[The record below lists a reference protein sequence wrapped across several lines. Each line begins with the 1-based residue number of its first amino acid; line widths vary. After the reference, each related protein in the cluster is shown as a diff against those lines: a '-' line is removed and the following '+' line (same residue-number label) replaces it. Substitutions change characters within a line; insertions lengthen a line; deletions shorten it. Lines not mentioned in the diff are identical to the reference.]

1 MHIAA
6 SPSMAAW
13 APTLAVRPRFAAVQM
28 KATDLTD
35 VAIKDL
41 DQIKEQA
48 NGRADLNRAFAP
60 GTPGAVAVDDPLE
73 VCEVVEECEVVEVC
87 ESDDA
92 TLGEECKQQEVCVEE
107 EVCEPVPPGFTFD
120 YLWPRGLLLFSSILY
135 GTNFPLGRIMNEVLP
150 PSAATSSRLL
160 FAAITLSPFLFQ
172 LKPSIRWSALLCGC
186 FTALGYVTQSIALVD
201 TPAATVAFL
210 GALTVLVC
218 PLLAVV
224 VDKKKLGLADAP
236 QVWLAAT
243 LALAGVGVLELG
255 GAETAVSFHWGDAWS
270 VLQAIGFGTSFF
282 LTERMMAKEPSQAL
296 PITAAQCGVS
306 ALVAGTWAFLDGGAF
321 WEPGSGAWVAE
332 HTGWLQNPNF
342 AATFA
347 LPGLLTSHG
356 IPGDVMSGDLPSPDW
371 AVSMGWAWVPS
382 IVALAALWTGL
393 VTTAANRCLESIA
406 LGKVSS
412 AEASVLLATE
422 PLWAALFAALYIE
435 ESLDAR
441 GWAGGAL
448 LVGACLANAIE
459 PQQLRGLIPGLGG
472 KDEAEELEKEMAKM
486 GAVPIEIT
494 PAAEMKGVVAKV
506 D

>member
-1 MHIAA
+1 
-6 SPSMAAW
+6 
-13 APTLAVRPRFAAVQM
+13 M

-48 NGRADLNRAFAP
+48 NGRADLNRAFARD
-60 GTPGAVAVDDPLE
+60 PGAAELTIPWRCARSSRSVRSSKCVKVTTPPWARSANSRRSGRGGG
-73 VCEVVEECEVVEVC
+73 VER
-87 ESDDA
+87 S
-92 TLGEECKQQEVCVEE
+92 
-107 EVCEPVPPGFTFD
+107 PGFTFD

-135 GTNFPLGRIMNEVLP
+135 GTNFPLGRIMTRSSHRRP
-150 PSAATSSRLL
+150 PPRADSV
-160 FAAITLSPFLFQ
+160 AITLSPFLFQ
-172 LKPSIRWSALLCGC
+172 LKLSIRWSALLCGC

-494 PAAEMKGVVAKV
+494 PAAEMKGGGEGGLSKERQNARLYRRTYILACRMRS
-506 D
+506 